1 MNIFLQAFL
10 WNDEPAYRY
19 FLVLGLHLI
28 SFGCFHFVKAP
39 GNKFEQTIT
48 FFLTKRDNH
57 EQPMIGNL
65 ANARILIG
73 AILSVANLI
82 FTVLEM
88 HTLVRKLFKSQNF
101 TDYLQFSSVCY
112 YDHSLYCLNKWVTH
126 WEYVASFGLRTAGL
140 IISTCLALP
149 WPLLLLCLTM
159 TNRSNKTLP
168 CKETLRNR
176 KLTDM
181 L

>member
-10 WNDEPAYRY
+10 WNNEPAYRY

-28 SFGCFHFVKAP
+28 SIGCLHFVKAP
-39 GNKFEQTIT
+39 GNKFEQIIAP
-48 FFLTKRDNH
+48 FLTRQDNP

-112 YDHSLYCLNKWVTH
+112 YDHSLYCPNKWVH
-126 WEYVASFGLRTAGL
+126 VASLGLQTAGL

-159 TNRSNKTLP
+159 NNGSNKTLP
-168 CKETLRNR
+168 GKETPRNR
-176 KLTDM
+176 KLIDM
-181 L
+181 P